1 MSDHGSSPR
10 AFADP
15 VIDITDMYVF
25 PTPQRPGWLSLVL
38 NVFPFA
44 KPTVLFSD
52 AVDYRFRLRPLS
64 VVPGAL
70 AFAVGQKETTIT
82 CRFSAPTA
90 DAAGGLAQMA
100 ACNASSGHSVS
111 LRVNDEAGGQT
122 TGLRVFAGIRLDPFF
137 FDGARMGLTLQN
149 QKLSFEKV
157 GRATVFQ
164 QNVLALVV
172 EMEIASVLGQDDG
185 SLFAVVGETVRTG
198 PISLRLERFGRLEI
212 KNFLLA
218 VGAFD
223 PLNKAVD
230 LRDLFNQEDAF
241 HLGTAYQ
248 TAYHSRMNA
257 NLHFYDGLDGKT
269 DWPLD
274 AKGAHPLT
282 DLLMADFMVV
292 DVAKPFSSPVYLDI
306 ERALLKGEAH
316 QTCGGRSL
324 NEDATDHFLT
334 VLVNNGNGPPISDGV
349 DQATI
354 PATEVFPYLNPPEMN
369 PPPLQLPSVKTA

>member
-1 MSDHGSSPR
+1 M
-10 AFADP
+10 A
-15 VIDITDMYVF
+15 
-25 PTPQRPGWLSLVL
+25 
-38 NVFPFA
+38 
-44 KPTVLFSD
+44 
-52 AVDYRFRLRPLS
+52 
-64 VVPGAL
+64 
-70 AFAVGQKETTIT
+70 T
-82 CRFSAPTA
+82 CT
-90 DAAGGLAQMA
+90 
-100 ACNASSGHSVS
+100 ASSGHSVS
-111 LRVNDEAGGQT
+111 LRVNDESGGET
-122 TGLRVFAGIRLDPFF
+122 AGLRVFAGIRLDPFF

-164 QNVLALVV
+164 QNVLAIVV
-172 EMEIASVLGQDDG
+172 EIEIASLFGQDDG

-198 PISLRLERFGRLEI
+198 PFSLRLERFGRLEI

-241 HLGTAYQ
+241 HLGAAYQ
-248 TAYHSRMNA
+248 TAYRSRMSA

-274 AKGAHPLT
+274 AKGVHPLT

-292 DVAKPFSSPVYLDI
+292 DVSKPFSSPVYLEI
-306 ERALLKGEAH
+306 EHALLMGEPH

-354 PATEVFPYLNPPEMN
+354 PATDVFPYLNPPEMN
-369 PPPLQLPSVKTA
+369 PPPLRLPSVKTA

>member
-1 MSDHGSSPR
+1 
-10 AFADP
+10 
-15 VIDITDMYVF
+15 
-25 PTPQRPGWLSLVL
+25 
-38 NVFPFA
+38 
-44 KPTVLFSD
+44 
-52 AVDYRFRLRPLS
+52 
-64 VVPGAL
+64 
-70 AFAVGQKETTIT
+70 
-82 CRFSAPTA
+82 
-90 DAAGGLAQMA
+90 
-100 ACNASSGHSVS
+100 
-111 LRVNDEAGGQT
+111 
-122 TGLRVFAGIRLDPFF
+122 
-137 FDGARMGLTLQN
+137 
-149 QKLSFEKV
+149 
-157 GRATVFQ
+157 
-164 QNVLALVV
+164 
-172 EMEIASVLGQDDG
+172 
-185 SLFAVVGETVRTG
+185 
-198 PISLRLERFGRLEI
+198 
-212 KNFLLA
+212 
-218 VGAFD
+218 
-223 PLNKAVD
+223 
-230 LRDLFNQEDAF
+230 
-241 HLGTAYQ
+241 
-248 TAYHSRMNA
+248 MNA